1 MTHDGVGLI
10 GLVWKLTYPRM
21 QNHFAEDFDFIAM
34 NEKFNKDEVWG
45 HLGKGRP
52 HDEDVE
58 ADGFEEDGDHPIEF
72 GNKHVYVK
80 DDFFDTLSCNANNQT
95 NNGRIKFS
103 EQLKI
108 DTETFGNFP
117 RNRPAYRGGRGVR
130 GGRGRGSYYGRGYGY
145 SGRGRGPVGPSRPP

>member
-1 MTHDGVGLI
+1 M
-10 GLVWKLTYPRM
+10 YPRM
-21 QNHFAEDFDFIAM
+21 QNQFAEDFDFMAM

-58 ADGFEEDGDHPIEF
+58 ADGFEEDGDYPVEF
-72 GNKHVYVK
+72 GTKHVYVK

-145 SGRGRGPVGPSRPP
+145 SGRGRGQAGPSRPS